1 MADAEHPLWRLLQT
15 ISYLVFAT
23 VFLWLNASSFD
34 RTEMKTLIELAV
46 VMLGSEFVRSR
57 FVHK

>member
-1 MADAEHPLWRLLQT
+1 MADPEHPLWRLLQT